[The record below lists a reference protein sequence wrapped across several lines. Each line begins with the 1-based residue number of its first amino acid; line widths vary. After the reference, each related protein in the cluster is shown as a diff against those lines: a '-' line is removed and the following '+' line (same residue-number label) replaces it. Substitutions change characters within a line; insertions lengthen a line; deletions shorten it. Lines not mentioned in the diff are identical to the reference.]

1 MNLLLEQLSSLIED
15 CEHEL
20 SILSNVSAFLN
31 MNLPN
36 ISWVG
41 FYLKKDNE
49 LILGPFQGKIA
60 CTNIAIGKG
69 VCGACAKDK
78 KTYLV
83 ENVHEFPGHI
93 ACDQASNSE
102 IVVPIFIDS
111 TLYGV
116 LDIDSTSF
124 SRFKETDQLFLEQV
138 TAIIAQRLANVKYR
152 I

>member
-31 MNLPN
+31 MNLPD

-102 IVVPIFIDS
+102 IVVPIFIDN

-124 SRFKETDQLFLEQV
+124 SRFKEADQLFLEQV

>member
-31 MNLPN
+31 MNLPD

-60 CTNIAIGKG
+60 CTNIVIGKG

-102 IVVPIFIDS
+102 IVVPIFIDN

-124 SRFKETDQLFLEQV
+124 SRFKEADQLFLEQV